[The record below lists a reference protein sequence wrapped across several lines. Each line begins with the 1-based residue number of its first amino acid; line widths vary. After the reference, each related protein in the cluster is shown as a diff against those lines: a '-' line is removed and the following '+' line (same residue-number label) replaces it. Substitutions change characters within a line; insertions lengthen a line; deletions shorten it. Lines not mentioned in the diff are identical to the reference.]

1 MLIIILCFKLLFQI
15 YIALTEQRTI
25 TKTRKLLTSV
35 LLFHLFELL
44 HKIFPIHYQLEHS
57 LQRHL
62 KERIYQ
68 CTNYKRKEKC
78 DK

>member
-35 LLFHLFELL
+35 LLFHLFEPL
-44 HKIFPIHYQLEHS
+44 HEVLPVRYQLEHS

-62 KERIYQ
+62 KERIDQ